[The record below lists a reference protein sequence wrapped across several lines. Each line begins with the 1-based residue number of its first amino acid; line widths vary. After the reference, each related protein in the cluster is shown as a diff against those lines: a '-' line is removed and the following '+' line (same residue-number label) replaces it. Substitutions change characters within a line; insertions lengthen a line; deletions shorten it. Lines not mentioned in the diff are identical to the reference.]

1 MRRRV
6 LAAAPPPGG
15 GRKEK
20 AFWIH
25 RALTCDPIDI
35 ETLRK
40 EAVSDG
46 GLLSQ
51 EIRRKVWPKLLSI
64 NIYNLPP
71 KPGSAIRVNHRDYNQ
86 VEMDVRRSL
95 RRFPKG
101 MPEEERSVLQG
112 QLTDMILYILRSNRE
127 LHYYQGYHDVA
138 VTLLLTVGVRMGT
151 AMLQALSTH
160 HLRDFMDPTM
170 DRTRHVLSYLMP
182 LVQCESAHLHD
193 FLLRSEVG
201 VIFALSWLITWYGH
215 VLSDFHQV
223 LRLYDFFLASHPLMP
238 VYCAAQMVLMR
249 EEEILNCEC
258 DMPFVHQLLSK
269 IPSNFPYETLI
280 SRTHS
285 LFQKHPPA
293 DVERQASLQRLKSIS
308 AASFHSLLI
317 STSQQ
322 RPDFVLR
329 QQNSSDSNALPVVRS
344 QNTLVKVAVWGL
356 SASLGAAA
364 LAVTQTALEWGPELL
379 LGLF

>member
-238 VYCAAQMVLMR
+238 VYCAAQHLGS
-249 EEEILNCEC
+249 LL
-258 DMPFVHQLLSK
+258 PF
-269 IPSNFPYETLI
+269 
-280 SRTHS
+280 
-285 LFQKHPPA
+285 PA
-293 DVERQASLQRLKSIS
+293 DLYLP
-308 AASFHSLLI
+308 AASRFCAS
-317 STSQQ
+317 SAE
-322 RPDFVLR
+322 FLR
-329 QQNSSDSNALPVVRS
+329 LQCAACCPLSEYSGESSGLGPLCLPGCCS
-344 QNTLVKVAVWGL
+344 PG
-356 SASLGAAA
+356 SYSDCFGM
-364 LAVTQTALEWGPELL
+364 GS
-379 LGLF
+379 